1 MEGRIEH
8 LDRVRGELGES
19 NVMEG
24 IQGRKDI
31 QGGRSGQQHQVQ
43 QRFPIR
49 LRQKSILWIWWHG
62 GHERPWCDLC

>member
-1 MEGRIEH
+1 MGSQQRKRMAGRKLRRH
-8 LDRVRGELGES
+8 RVRGQSGAS

-31 QGGRSGQQHQVQ
+31 QGGRSGQQHQMQ

-49 LRQKSILWIWWHG
+49 LRQKSIL
-62 GHERPWCDLC
+62 

>member
-1 MEGRIEH
+1 MWSQQRKRMTGRK
-8 LDRVRGELGES
+8 LRRNRVRGELGES

-49 LRQKSILWIWWHG
+49 LRQKSIL
-62 GHERPWCDLC
+62 